1 MISKSISKSLS
12 LLALAACIGFSANT
26 YSDSMRCGSKLVK
39 SGDSTTKVLLTCGE
53 PLQKEYLGTRVT
65 EERAHTRYTNPDY
78 NETTGRTYI
87 SRKEIIV
94 EKWTYGQKGQFL
106 KFLIFR
112 DGVLDTVE
120 TGGRY

>member
-1 MISKSISKSLS
+1 MKYKNLSKALS
-12 LLALAACIGFSANT
+12 LLTLTTCIGFSANT

-39 SGDSTTKVLLTCGE
+39 SGDSTTQVILTCGE

-65 EERAHTRYTNPDY
+65 EDRTHIRYSNPDHD
-78 NETTGRTYI
+78 ETTGRTYI
-87 SRKEIIV
+87 SKKEVIV
-94 EKWTYGQKGQFL
+94 EKWTYGKKGQFL

-112 DGVLDTVE
+112 DGVLDEIE